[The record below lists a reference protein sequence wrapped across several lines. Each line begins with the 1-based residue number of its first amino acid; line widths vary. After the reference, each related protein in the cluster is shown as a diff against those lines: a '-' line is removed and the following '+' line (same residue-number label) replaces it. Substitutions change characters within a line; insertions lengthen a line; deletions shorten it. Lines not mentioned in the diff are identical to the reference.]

1 MGFKLSIILSVLLVS
16 AVLGSGLY
24 INYLHDQ
31 ISQLKAN
38 AIVLETEIQAQNKDI
53 EKLVADAKATQN
65 KVNELTKKNQ
75 ESVREVNRLRQT
87 FANHDMNDLA
97 LNKPTLI
104 QNKVNKATL
113 RVKNTLIELT
123 NPDQFDEE
131 SINPSD

>member
-1 MGFKLSIILSVLLVS
+1 MGYKLSIILGVLLVS
-16 AVLGSGLY
+16 AVFGSGLY

-38 AIVLETEIQAQNKDI
+38 AIVLKTEIEAQNEDI
-53 EKLVADAKATQN
+53 EKLVADAKTTQN

-75 ESVREVNRLRQT
+75 ESVREVNRLRET

-104 QNKVNKATL
+104 QSRVNKATL

-131 SINPSD
+131 SINTSN

>member
-1 MGFKLSIILSVLLVS
+1 
-16 AVLGSGLY
+16 
-24 INYLHDQ
+24 
-31 ISQLKAN
+31 
-38 AIVLETEIQAQNKDI
+38 VLETEIQAQNKDI

>member
-16 AVLGSGLY
+16 AVLGFGLY

-31 ISQLKAN
+31 ISPLKAN

>member
-53 EKLVADAKATQN
+53 EKLVADDKATQN